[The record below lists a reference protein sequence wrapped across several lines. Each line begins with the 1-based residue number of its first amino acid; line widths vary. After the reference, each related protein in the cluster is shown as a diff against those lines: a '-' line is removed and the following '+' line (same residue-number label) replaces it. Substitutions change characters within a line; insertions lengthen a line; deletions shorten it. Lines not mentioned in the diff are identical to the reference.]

1 MNWHSEDLLKEVH
14 YHAVRS
20 SGPGGQNVNKVNT
33 KVILEWDLEKS
44 TQFSEDQKN
53 RLRQKLENKLNKNG
67 IFQIYSDAARSQL
80 KNKEIVNKKFIDFIK
95 QALQKPKKRKQ
106 PKPGKKFH
114 KKRLE
119 QKNRQSEKKKNRQ
132 KPDI

>member
-1 MNWHSEDLLKEVH
+1 MNWHPENLLKEVR
-14 YHAVRS
+14 YQAVRS

-44 TQFSEDQKN
+44 AQFSEDQKN
-53 RLRQKLENKLNKNG
+53 RLRIKLENKLNKDG
-67 IFQIYSDAARSQL
+67 VFQLYSDATRSQL
-80 KNKEIVNKKFIDFIK
+80 KNKEIVNKKFIELIK

-119 QKNRQSEKKKNRQ
+119 QKNRQAEKKKNRQ
-132 KPDI
+132 KPDV